1 MGFVCSEFTTAKK
14 FQRVKE
20 DDGSVYNHCIKVI
33 KADDSIGFMPMVM
46 DNMDY
51 KYLTEQVKAGTLTIA
66 DAD

>member
-20 DDGSVYNHCIKVI
+20 DDGSVSNHCIKVI

-51 KYLTEQVKAGTLTIA
+51 KYLTEQVKAGTLTIK